1 VTVLLPTDT
10 VELYPASAGDDAH
23 GWADPGAAPPAWSG
37 LGSLQLGAGASDAR
51 AADAGGAGPFDPAKV
66 AAGVLYLPP
75 EAAAA
80 DGMVAVIRGDTYV
93 LAQVRY
99 VADPIGAGLDC
110 LVATATGTATWPGGV
125 A

>member
-1 VTVLLPTDT
+1 MTVLLAADT
-10 VELYPASAGDDAH
+10 VDLYPASAGNDAH
-23 GWADPGAAPPAWSG
+23 GWADPGGAPPAWSG

-75 EAAAA
+75 ESGAA
-80 DGMVAVIRGDTYV
+80 DGMVAVIRGATYV
-93 LAQVRY
+93 LAQVRL